1 MSAINK
7 VAVIGSGVMGAGI
20 AAHFA
25 NAGAQVVLL
34 DIVPKDAEDRSVLAK
49 GAVARMTKGRAPQL
63 ADPAYVS
70 RLTAGNLDD
79 DLEQLRD
86 CDWVVEVVLEDLAI
100 KHALYDKIAPY
111 LRGNAL
117 LSSNTSTIPLADLVA
132 EMDES
137 LRKRFVIVHFF
148 NPPRYMRLI
157 ELVTGPDTDPAATE
171 RARAFSDERLGKTV
185 VPCNDRPGFI
195 ANRLG
200 GLWMNAAAREAV
212 ARGITVE
219 EADTVLSRPFGVPGT
234 GVFALM
240 DLIGVDLMGKSR
252 LSMRNLL
259 EADDPQQTH
268 TKGLE
273 LFENMAAKGLAGRK
287 AGAGFYKRSKDEN
300 GKTAAQA
307 VDLSSLEYR
316 AQAKG
321 PELAKTFGVDFID
334 QAGDRLADFAWSVMG
349 PTLSYAAY
357 CVPEITAHPADIDA
371 AMELGYNWRMGPF
384 KLIDKIGADKIAA
397 RLKAEGQD
405 VPPLLALAAE
415 RGGIYSGKGLDRKVL
430 MPTGEQ
436 ADVPRGPGVIFA
448 SDLTD
453 MPVFATD
460 AVVLRNMGDGVALL
474 TITAPNAALDDL
486 VMTGVSEAL
495 DVVQRDFKAMVI
507 GSDGN
512 HFSVGANL
520 KKALDRADA
529 GELDLVA
536 DQLVIGQATM
546 RKIKYAPFPVV
557 SAACGLA
564 LGGGCEILMHS
575 DRVMAAL
582 ESNIGLVE
590 ANVGLLPAWGGTTAL
605 LLRKSAE
612 LGDPVKGAEVAFD
625 TIAAALMVGSAP
637 MAQHAGYLR
646 ATDGVVMNR
655 DRLLADAKA
664 AALELAEGYAAP
676 AKAGITLDAQA
687 ITAALEP
694 KLAALAEATAD
705 APYAVEI
712 ARETAQVLS
721 GGKVGGTLD
730 EVALHALEA
739 EGMMRL
745 IRQDKTIERMRH
757 TMTTGKPLK
766 N

>member
-1 MSAINK
+1 MGTINK
-7 VAVIGSGVMGAGI
+7 VAVVGSGVMGAGI

-25 NAGAQVVLL
+25 NAGAEVVLL
-34 DIVPKDAEDRSVLAK
+34 DIVPKDAEDRSMLAK
-49 GAVARMTKGRAPQL
+49 GAIARMTKGRAPQL
-63 ADPAYVS
+63 ADPAFAS
-70 RLTAGNLDD
+70 RLTAGNLED
-79 DLEQLRD
+79 DLDQLRN

-100 KHALYDKIAPY
+100 KHALYAKIAPY
-111 LRGNAL
+111 LRDDAL
-117 LSSNTSTIPLADLVA
+117 LSSNTSTIPLADLVGPL
-132 EMDES
+132 DEN

-157 ELVTGPDTDPAATE
+157 ELVTGPDTDLEAAE

-219 EADTVLSRPFGVPGT
+219 EADTVLARPFGVPGT

-240 DLIGVDLMGKSR
+240 DLIGIDLMGKSR

-259 EADDPQQTH
+259 EADDPQQIH
-268 TKGLE
+268 TDGLE
-273 LFENMAAKGLAGRK
+273 LFDNMAAKGLTGRK

-300 GKTAAQA
+300 GKTVAQV

-316 AQAKG
+316 TQVKG
-321 PELAKTFGVDFID
+321 PDLAKTFGVEFID
-334 QAGDRLADFAWSVMG
+334 LAGDRLADYAWSVMG

-357 CVPEITAHPADIDA
+357 CVPEITANPADIDA

-384 KLIDKIGADKIAA
+384 KMIDKFGADKIVA

-415 RGGIYSGKGLDRKVL
+415 RGGIYSGNGLDRKVL
-430 MPTGEQ
+430 LPSGEQ

-453 MPVFATD
+453 APVFETD
-460 AVVLRNMGDGVALL
+460 AVVLRDMGDGVALL
-474 TITAPNAALDDL
+474 TITVPNAALDDQ
-486 VMTGVSEAL
+486 VMTSVSEAL
-495 DVVQRDFKAMVI
+495 DVVGRDFKAMVI

-529 GELDLVA
+529 GELDLVEG
-536 DQLVIGQATM
+536 QLAIGQATM

-575 DRVMAAL
+575 DRVMVAL

-605 LLRKSAE
+605 LLRKTAE
-612 LGDPVKGAEVAFD
+612 LGDAVKGAEAAFD
-625 TIAAALMVGSAP
+625 VISVALMTGSAP
-637 MAQHAGYLR
+637 MARHAGYLR
-646 ATDGVVMNR
+646 PTDGVVMNR
-655 DRLLADAKA
+655 DRLLAEAKA
-664 AALELAEGYAAP
+664 AALALADGYQAP
-676 AKAGITLDAQA
+676 KKAEITLDAAA
-687 ITAALEP
+687 IKAALEP
-694 KLAALAEATAD
+694 KLAALAEAMPD
-705 APYAVEI
+705 APYTVEI
-712 ARETAQVLS
+712 ARETAQVLA
-721 GGKVGGTLD
+721 GGDGGVMD
-730 EVALHALEA
+730 EVALHKLEA

-757 TMTTGKPLK
+757 TIKTGKPLK

>member
-1 MSAINK
+1 MTAINK

-25 NAGAQVVLL
+25 NAGVQVVLL
-34 DIVPKDAEDRSVLAK
+34 DIVPKEAMDRAALAK
-49 GAVARMTKGRAPQL
+49 DAVGRMTKGRAPQL
-63 ADPAYVS
+63 ADPAYASRVS
-70 RLTAGNLDD
+70 AGNLDD

-100 KHALYDKIAPY
+100 KHALYGKIAPY
-111 LRGNAL
+111 LCDGAI
-117 LSSNTSTIPLADLVA
+117 LSSNTSTIPLADLTA
-132 EMDES
+132 QMDEG

-148 NPPRYMRLI
+148 NPPRYMRLV
-157 ELVTGPDTDPAATE
+157 ELVTGPDTDPATAE

-200 GLWMNAAAREAV
+200 GLWMNAAVREAV

-259 EADDPQQTH
+259 ESNDPQQIH
-268 TKGLE
+268 TEGLE
-273 LFENMAAKGLAGRK
+273 LFDQMAAKGFTGRK
-287 AGAGFYKRSKDEN
+287 VGSGFYKRSKDTN
-300 GKTAAQA
+300 GKSVGQA
-307 VDLSSLEYR
+307 VELATLEYR

-321 PELAKTFGVDFID
+321 PELSKTFDMNFID
-334 QAGDRLADFAWSVMG
+334 QAGDRLADYAWSVMG

-357 CVPEITAHPADIDA
+357 CVPEITANPADIDV

-384 KLIDKIGADKIAA
+384 KLIDKIGADKIVA
-397 RLKAEGQD
+397 RLQAEGQN

-415 RGGIYSGKGLDRKVL
+415 RGGLYSGKGMDRKVL
-430 MPTGEQ
+430 LPTGEQ
-436 ADVPRGPGVIFA
+436 AAVPRGPGVIFA

-453 MPVFATD
+453 APVFSTE
-460 AVVLRNMGDGVALL
+460 AVTLRDMGDDVAFL

-486 VMTGVSEAL
+486 VMTGMSDAL
-495 DVVQRDFKAMVI
+495 DVVEHDFKAMVI

-520 KKALDRADA
+520 KKALDRAEA
-529 GELDLVA
+529 GKLDLVA
-536 DQLVIGQATM
+536 DQLGIGQATM

-575 DRVMAAL
+575 DRVMAAI

-605 LLRKSAE
+605 LLRKTAE
-612 LGDPVKGAEVAFD
+612 LDDPVKGAEAAFD
-625 TIAAALMVGSAP
+625 VISAALMVGSAP
-637 MAQHAGYLR
+637 MAQHVGYLR
-646 ATDGVVMNR
+646 QTDGVVMNR

-664 AALELAEGYAAP
+664 AALALAEDYTAP
-676 AKAGITLDAQA
+676 PLAEITLDAEV
-687 ITAALEP
+687 INNALEP
-694 KLAALAEATAD
+694 RLIALAKATAD
-705 APYAVEI
+705 APYTAEI
-712 ARETAQVLS
+712 ARETAHVLA
-721 GGKVGGTLD
+721 GGEGGTLT
-730 EVALHALEA
+730 EEALHMLEA
-739 EGMMRL
+739 QGMMRL
-745 IRQDKTIERMRH
+745 IRQEKTVDRMRH

>member
-1 MSAINK
+1 MTAINK

-25 NAGAQVVLL
+25 NAGAEVVLL
-34 DIVPKDAEDRSVLAK
+34 DIVPKDAEDRSMLAK
-49 GAVARMTKGRAPQL
+49 GAIARMTKGRAPQL
-63 ADPAYVS
+63 ADPAYAA

-79 DLEQLRD
+79 DLGQLST
-86 CDWVVEVVLEDLAI
+86 CDWVVEVVLEDLSI
-100 KHALYDKIAPY
+100 KHALYAKIAPF
-111 LRGNAL
+111 LREDAL
-117 LSSNTSTIPLADLVA
+117 LSSNTSTIPLADLVSQ
-132 EMDES
+132 MDES

-157 ELVTGPDTDPAATE
+157 ELVTGPDTDPAAAE
-171 RARAFSDERLGKTV
+171 RARAFSDECLGKTV

-219 EADTVLSRPFGVPGT
+219 EADTVLARPFGVPGT
-234 GVFALM
+234 GVFGLM
-240 DLIGVDLMGKSR
+240 DLIGIDLMGKSR

-259 EADDPQQTH
+259 EADDPQQFH
-268 TKGLE
+268 TEGLE
-273 LFENMAAKGLAGRK
+273 LFVQMAAKGLAGRK
-287 AGAGFYKRSKDEN
+287 VGAGFYRRSKDEN
-300 GKTAAQA
+300 GKPVAEA
-307 VDLSSLEYR
+307 VDLATLEYR

-321 PELAKTFGVDFID
+321 PELAKSFGVDFID
-334 QAGDRLADFAWSVMG
+334 QAGDRLADFAWAVMG

-357 CVPEITAHPADIDA
+357 CVPEITANPADIDA

-384 KLIDKIGADKIAA
+384 KLIDKIGADKIVA
-397 RLKAEGQD
+397 RLTAEGQD
-405 VPPLLALAAE
+405 VPPLLVLAAE
-415 RGGIYSGKGLDRKVL
+415 RGGIYSGQGRDRKVL
-430 MPTGEQ
+430 LPSGEQ

-453 MPVFATD
+453 APVFQTE
-460 AVVLRNMGDGVALL
+460 AVVLRDMGDGVALL
-474 TITAPNAALDDL
+474 TITAPNAALDDQ

-495 DVVQRDFKAMVI
+495 NVVGRDFKAMVI
-507 GSDGN
+507 GSDSN

-529 GELDLVA
+529 GELDLVEG
-536 DQLVIGQATM
+536 QLAIGQATM

-582 ESNIGLVE
+582 ESNVGLVE

-605 LLRKSAE
+605 LLLKAAE
-612 LGDPVKGAEVAFD
+612 LGDAVKGAEAAFD
-625 TIAAALMVGSAP
+625 VISVALMTGSAP
-637 MAQHAGYLR
+637 MARHAGYLR
-646 ATDGVVMNR
+646 QTDGVVMNR
-655 DRLLADAKA
+655 DRLLAEAKA
-664 AALELAEGYAAP
+664 AALALAESYNPAP
-676 AKAGITLDAQA
+676 KAEITLDAAA
-687 ITAALEP
+687 INAALKP
-694 KLAALAEATAD
+694 KLTALSEAMPD
-705 APYAVEI
+705 APYTVEI
-712 ARETAQVLS
+712 ARETARVLA
-721 GGKVGGTLD
+721 GGDGGVLD
-730 EVALHALEA
+730 EEALHRLEA

>member
-1 MSAINK
+1 MTAINK

-25 NAGAQVVLL
+25 NAGAEVVLL
-34 DIVPKDAEDRSVLAK
+34 DIVPQDAEDRAMLAK
-49 GAVARMTKGRAPQL
+49 GAIARMTKGRAPQL
-63 ADPAYVS
+63 ADPAYAD
-70 RLTAGNLDD
+70 RLTAGNLED
-79 DLEQLRD
+79 DLDQLST
-86 CDWVVEVVLEDLAI
+86 CDWVVEVVLEDLSI
-100 KHALYDKIAPY
+100 KHALYAKIAPY
-111 LRGNAL
+111 LRDDAL
-117 LSSNTSTIPLADLVA
+117 LSSNTSTIPLADLVGP
-132 EMDES
+132 MDES

-157 ELVTGPDTDPAATE
+157 ELVTGPDTDPAAAE

-219 EADTVLSRPFGVPGT
+219 EADTVLARPFGVPGT

-240 DLIGVDLMGKSR
+240 DLIGIDLMGKSR

-268 TKGLE
+268 TEGLD
-273 LFENMAAKGLAGRK
+273 LFDKMAAKGLAGRK
-287 AGAGFYKRSKDEN
+287 AGAGFYRRSKDEN
-300 GKTAAQA
+300 GKPKAEAI
-307 VDLSSLEYR
+307 DLATLDYR
-316 AQAKG
+316 PQVKG
-321 PELAKTFGVDFID
+321 PELAKTFGADFID
-334 QAGDRLADFAWSVMG
+334 QTEDRLADYAWAVMG
-349 PTLSYAAY
+349 PTLSYAAW
-357 CVPEITAHPADIDA
+357 CVPEITANPADIDA

-384 KLIDKIGADKIAA
+384 KLIDRIGADKIAA
-397 RLKAEGQD
+397 RLKSEEQD

-415 RGGIYSGKGLDRKVL
+415 RGGIYSGAGLARKVL
-430 MPTGEQ
+430 LPSGEQ

-453 MPVFATD
+453 DPVFATD
-460 AVVLRNMGDGVALL
+460 SVALRDMGDGVALL
-474 TITAPNAALDDL
+474 TITALNAALDDL
-486 VMTGVSEAL
+486 VMTGVSQAL
-495 DVVQRDFKAMVI
+495 DVVGRDFKAMVI

-529 GELDLVA
+529 GELDLVEG
-536 DQLVIGQATM
+536 QLAIGQATM

-575 DRVMAAL
+575 DRVMAVL

-605 LLRKSAE
+605 LLRKTAE
-612 LGDPVKGAEVAFD
+612 LGDPTQGAVAAFD
-625 TIAAALMVGSAP
+625 VISAALMTGSAP
-637 MAQHAGYLR
+637 LAQHAGYLR
-646 ATDGVVMNR
+646 QTDGVVMNR
-655 DRLLADAKA
+655 DRLLAEAKA
-664 AALELAEGYAAP
+664 AALALADGYQAP
-676 AKAGITLDAQA
+676 AKAEIALDAAA
-687 ITAALEP
+687 INA
-694 KLAALAEATAD
+694 KLKALAEAMSD
-705 APYAVEI
+705 APYTVEI
-712 ARETAQVLS
+712 ARETAQVLA
-721 GGKVGGTLD
+721 GGEGGVLD
-730 EVALHALEA
+730 EEALHRLEA

>member
-1 MSAINK
+1 MSEINK

-20 AAHFA
+20 AAHFS

-34 DIVPKDAEDRSVLAK
+34 DIVPKDAEDRSMLAK
-49 GAVARMTKGRAPQL
+49 GAIERMTEGRAPQL
-63 ADPAYVS
+63 ADPAYAS
-70 RLTAGNLDD
+70 RLSAGNLND

-100 KHALYDKIAPY
+100 KHALYSKIAPY
-111 LRGNAL
+111 LRDDAI
-117 LSSNTSTIPLADLVA
+117 LSSNTSTIPLVELT
-132 EMDES
+132 EQMDEG

-148 NPPRYMRLI
+148 NPPRYMRLV
-157 ELVTGPDTDPAATE
+157 ELVTGPDTDPATTE
-171 RARAFSDERLGKTV
+171 RARAFSDKRLGKTV

-200 GLWMNAAAREAV
+200 GLWMNAATREAL

-219 EADTVLSRPFGVPGT
+219 EADTVLARPFGVPGT

-259 EADDPQQTH
+259 ETGDPQQTH
-268 TKGLE
+268 TEGLE
-273 LFENMAAKGLAGRK
+273 LFDQMAAKGFAGRK
-287 AGAGFYKRSKDEN
+287 VGAGFYKRSKDAS
-300 GKTAAQA
+300 GKPVAEA
-307 VDLSSLEYR
+307 VDLATLDYR
-316 AQAKG
+316 TQTKG
-321 PELAKTFGVDFID
+321 PELAKSFGMDFID
-334 QAGDRLADFAWSVMG
+334 QAGDRLADYAWSVMG

-357 CVPEITAHPADIDA
+357 CVPGITANPADIDA

-384 KLIDKIGADKIAA
+384 KLIDKIGADKIVA
-397 RLKAEGQD
+397 RLQAEGHD
-405 VPPLLALAAE
+405 VPPLLALAAD

-430 MPTGEQ
+430 LPSGEQ
-436 ADVPRGPGVIFA
+436 ADVPRGPGVVFA

-453 MPVFATD
+453 VPVFGTD
-460 AVVLRNMGDGVALL
+460 AVTLRDMGDDVALL

-486 VMTGVSEAL
+486 VMSGVSDAL
-495 DVVQRDFKAMVI
+495 DVVGRDFKAMVI

-529 GELDLVA
+529 GDLDLVA
-536 DQLVIGQATM
+536 DQLAIGQATM

-557 SAACGLA
+557 SAACGQA

-605 LLRKSAE
+605 LLRKTAE
-612 LGDPVKGAEVAFD
+612 LGDPIKGAEAAFD
-625 TIAAALMVGSAP
+625 VIAAALMAGSAP

-646 ATDGVVMNR
+646 LKDGVVMNR
-655 DRLLADAKA
+655 DRLLSEAKA
-664 AALELAEGYAAP
+664 AAMTLATEYSAP
-676 AKAGITLDAQA
+676 TKAEITLDAEA
-687 ITAALEP
+687 ITKALEP
-694 KLAALAEATAD
+694 RLIALAKATAD
-705 APYAVEI
+705 APYTVEI
-712 ARETAQVLS
+712 ARETAHVLA
-721 GGKVGGTLD
+721 GGEGGPLT
-730 EVALHALEA
+730 EEALHALEA
-739 EGMMRL
+739 QGMMRL
-745 IRQDKTIERMRH
+745 IRQDKTVDRMRH

>member
-1 MSAINK
+1 MTAINK

-25 NAGAQVVLL
+25 NSGAEVVLL
-34 DIVPKDAEDRSVLAK
+34 DIVPNGAEDRSMLAN
-49 GAVARMTKGRAPQL
+49 GAIARMAKGRAPQL

-70 RLTAGNLDD
+70 RMTGGNLED
-79 DLEQLRD
+79 DLALLND
-86 CDWVVEVVLEDLAI
+86 VDWVVEVVLEDLGV
-100 KHALYDKIAPY
+100 KKALYANIAPH
-111 LRGNAL
+111 LRADAI

-132 EMDES
+132 DMDDE
-137 LRKRFVIVHFF
+137 LAKWFVITHFF
-148 NPPRYMRLI
+148 NPPRYMRLL
-157 ELVTGPDTDPAATE
+157 ELVTGDKTDPAVAE
-171 RARAFSDERLGKTV
+171 RARAYGDERLGKTMV
-185 VPCNDRPGFI
+185 VCNDRPGFI

-200 GLWMNAAAREAV
+200 GLWMNAAVREAV
-212 ARGITVE
+212 ARGITEE
-219 EADTVLSRPFGVPGT
+219 EADAVLSRPFGVPGT
-234 GVFALM
+234 GIFGLF
-240 DLIGVDLMGKSR
+240 DLVGIDLMGKSR
-252 LSMRNLL
+252 LSMRSLL
-259 EADDPQQTH
+259 DADDPQQRH
-268 TKGLE
+268 TEGVDTFDKMAE
-273 LFENMAAKGLAGRK
+273 LGHIGRK
-287 AGAGFYKRSKDEN
+287 GDGSGFYRRSKDAN
-300 GKTAAQA
+300 GKTVAEAI
-307 VDLSSLEYR
+307 DLGTYEYR
-316 AQAKG
+316 PRAKA
-321 PELAKTFGVDFID
+321 PELAKDFGVTFID
-334 QAGDRLADFAWSVMG
+334 QKGDRLADYAWAVMSA
-349 PTLSYAAY
+349 TLSYAAY
-357 CVPEITAHPADIDA
+357 CVPEITESPASVDA
-371 AMELGYNWRMGPF
+371 GMALGYNWRMGPF
-384 KLIDKIGADKIAA
+384 ALMDKIGVAKIVA
-397 RLKAEGQD
+397 RLKDEGED
-405 VPPLLALAAE
+405 VPPLLTAAAE
-415 RGGIYSGKGLDRKVL
+415 RGGFYAGKGLERQVL
-430 MPTGEQ
+430 LASGEM

-453 MPVFATD
+453 TPVFVTD
-460 AVVLRNMGDGVALL
+460 AVALRDMGDGVALL

-495 DVVQRDFKAMVI
+495 DVVERDFKAMVI

-536 DQLVIGQATM
+536 GQLSIGQSTM

-605 LLRKSAE
+605 LLRKATE
-612 LGDPVKGAEVAFD
+612 LGDPVKGAEAAFD
-625 TIAAALMVGSAP
+625 VISAALMVGSAP

-664 AALELAEGYAAP
+664 AALELANGYAAP
-676 AKAGITLDAQA
+676 AKAEITLDAAA

-705 APYAVEI
+705 APYTVEI
-712 ARETAQVLS
+712 ARETAQVLA
-721 GGKVGGTLD
+721 GGTGGTLD
-730 EVALHALEA
+730 EEALHKLEA

-745 IRQDKTIERMRH
+745 IAQDKTIERMRH

>member
-1 MSAINK
+1 MTAINK

-25 NAGAQVVLL
+25 NAGAEVVLL
-34 DIVPKDAEDRSVLAK
+34 DIVPKDAEDRSMLAK
-49 GAVARMTKGRAPQL
+49 GAIARMTKGRAPQL
-63 ADPAYVS
+63 ADPAYAA

-79 DLEQLRD
+79 DLDQLST

-100 KHALYDKIAPY
+100 KHALYAKIAPY
-111 LRGNAL
+111 LREDAL
-117 LSSNTSTIPLADLVA
+117 LSSNTSTIPLADLVSQ
-132 EMDES
+132 MDES
-137 LRKRFVIVHFF
+137 LRKRFIIVHFF

-157 ELVTGPDTDPAATE
+157 ELVTGPDTDPAAAE

-219 EADTVLSRPFGVPGT
+219 EADTVLARPFGVPGT

-240 DLIGVDLMGKSR
+240 DLIGIDLMGKSR

-259 EADDPQQTH
+259 EADDPQQFH
-268 TKGLE
+268 TDGLE
-273 LFENMAAKGLAGRK
+273 LFDQMAAKGLAGRK
-287 AGAGFYKRSKDEN
+287 VGSGFYRRSKDEN
-300 GKTAAQA
+300 GKPVAEA
-307 VDLSSLEYR
+307 VDLATLEYR

-321 PELAKTFGVDFID
+321 PEFAKSFGVDFID
-334 QAGDRLADFAWSVMG
+334 QAGDRLAGFAWAVMG

-357 CVPEITAHPADIDA
+357 CVPEITANPADIDA

-384 KLIDKIGADKIAA
+384 KLIDKIGADKIVA

-415 RGGIYSGKGLDRKVL
+415 RGGIYSGQGRDRKVL
-430 MPTGEQ
+430 LPSGEQ

-453 MPVFATD
+453 APVFQTEAI
-460 AVVLRNMGDGVALL
+460 VLRDMGDGVALL
-474 TITAPNAALDDL
+474 TITALNAALDDQ

-495 DVVQRDFKAMVI
+495 DVVGRDFKAMVI

-529 GELDLVA
+529 GELDLVEG
-536 DQLVIGQATM
+536 QLAIGQATM

-605 LLRKSAE
+605 LLLKAAE
-612 LGDPVKGAEVAFD
+612 LGDPVQGAEAAFD
-625 TIAAALMVGSAP
+625 VISVALMTGSAP

-655 DRLLADAKA
+655 DRLLAEAKA
-664 AALELAEGYAAP
+664 AALALADGYKPAP
-676 AKAGITLDAQA
+676 KAEITLDAAA
-687 ITAALEP
+687 INAALEL
-694 KLAALAEATAD
+694 KLAALAEAMPD

-712 ARETAQVLS
+712 ARETAHVLA
-721 GGKVGGTLD
+721 GGEGGVLD
-730 EVALHALEA
+730 EEALHRLEA

-745 IRQDKTIERMRH
+745 IRKDKTIERMRH

>member
-25 NAGAQVVLL
+25 NAGAEVVLL
-34 DIVPKDAEDRSVLAK
+34 DIVPKDAEDRSMLAK
-49 GAVARMTKGRAPQL
+49 SAIARMTRGRAPQL
-63 ADPAYVS
+63 ADPAYAA
-70 RLTAGNLDD
+70 RLTAGNLED

-100 KHALYDKIAPY
+100 KHALYAKIAPY
-111 LRGNAL
+111 LRDDAL
-117 LSSNTSTIPLADLVA
+117 LSSNTSTIPLADLVSQ
-132 EMDES
+132 MGDD

-157 ELVTGPDTDPAATE
+157 ELVTGPDTDPAAAE
-171 RARAFSDERLGKTV
+171 RARAFSDKCLGKTV

-212 ARGITVE
+212 TRGITVE
-219 EADTVLSRPFGVPGT
+219 EADTVLARPFGVPGT

-240 DLIGVDLMGKSR
+240 DLIGIDLMGKSR

-259 EADDPQQTH
+259 ESEDPQQLH

-273 LFENMAAKGLAGRK
+273 LFDQMAAKGLAGRK
-287 AGAGFYKRSKDEN
+287 AGAGFYRRSKDAN
-300 GKTAAQA
+300 GKTVAEV
-307 VDLSSLEYR
+307 VDLATLDYR
-316 AQAKG
+316 TQAKG
-321 PELAKTFGVDFID
+321 PDLSKSFGVDFID
-334 QAGDRLADFAWSVMG
+334 QAGDRLADYAWAVMG
-349 PTLSYAAY
+349 PALSYAAY
-357 CVPEITAHPADIDA
+357 CVPEITANPADIDA

-384 KLIDKIGADKIAA
+384 KLIDKIGADKIVA
-397 RLKAEGQD
+397 RLKSEGLD
-405 VPPLLALAAE
+405 VPPLLELAAE
-415 RGGIYSGKGLDRKVL
+415 RGGIYSGMGRDRKVL
-430 MPTGEQ
+430 LPSGEQ
-436 ADVPRGPGVIFA
+436 AEVPRGPGMIFA

-453 MPVFATD
+453 APEFQTE
-460 AVVLRNMGDGVALL
+460 AVALHDMGDGVALL
-474 TITAPNAALDDL
+474 TITAPNAALDDQ

-495 DVVQRDFKAMVI
+495 DVVGRDFKAMVI

-529 GELDLVA
+529 GELDLVEG
-536 DQLVIGQATM
+536 QLAIGQATM

-605 LLRKSAE
+605 LLRKTAE
-612 LGDPVKGAEVAFD
+612 LGDPVKGAEAAFD
-625 TIAAALMVGSAP
+625 VISVALMTGSAP
-637 MAQHAGYLR
+637 MAQHAGYLK

-655 DRLLADAKA
+655 DRLLAEAKA
-664 AALELAEGYAAP
+664 AALALADGYQP
-676 AKAGITLDAQA
+676 ASMAEITLDAAA
-687 ITAALEP
+687 INAALEP
-694 KLAALAEATAD
+694 KLAALADAMPD
-705 APYAVEI
+705 APYTVEI
-712 ARETAQVLS
+712 ARETAHVLA
-721 GGKVGGTLD
+721 GGDGGTLD
-730 EVALHALEA
+730 EEALHKLEA
-739 EGMMRL
+739 DGMMRL

>member
-25 NAGAQVVLL
+25 NAGADVVLL
-34 DIVPKDAEDRSVLAK
+34 DIVPNDAENRSMLAK
-49 GAVARMTKGRAPQL
+49 GAIARMTKGRAPQL
-63 ADPAYVS
+63 ADPAYAA
-70 RLTAGNLDD
+70 RLTAGNLKD
-79 DLEQLRD
+79 DLDQLRD

-100 KHALYDKIAPY
+100 KHALYAKIAPY
-111 LRGNAL
+111 LRDDAL
-117 LSSNTSTIPLADLVA
+117 LSSNTSTIPLVDLVSQ
-132 EMDES
+132 MDEA

-148 NPPRYMRLI
+148 NPPRYTRLI
-157 ELVTGPDTDPAATE
+157 ELVTGPDTDPVAAE

-219 EADTVLSRPFGVPGT
+219 EADTVLAWPFGVPGT

-240 DLIGVDLMGKSR
+240 DLIGIDLMGKSR

-259 EADDPQQTH
+259 EADDPQQLH
-268 TKGLE
+268 TEGME
-273 LFENMAAKGLAGRK
+273 LFDQLAAEGLAGRK
-287 AGAGFYKRSKDEN
+287 AGAGFYRRSKDEN
-300 GKTAAQA
+300 GKPMAEA
-307 VDLSSLEYR
+307 VDLTTLDYR

-321 PELAKTFGVDFID
+321 PDLPKSFGVDFID
-334 QAGDRLADFAWSVMG
+334 QAGDRLADYAWAVMG

-357 CVPEITAHPADIDA
+357 CVPEITANPADIDA

-384 KLIDKIGADKIAA
+384 KLIDKIGADKIVA

-415 RGGIYSGKGLDRKVL
+415 RDGIYSGLGRNRKVL
-430 MPTGEQ
+430 LPSGEQ
-436 ADVPRGPGVIFA
+436 AEVPRGPGVVFA
-448 SDLTD
+448 SDLTEA
-453 MPVFATD
+453 PVFQTE
-460 AVVLRNMGDGVALL
+460 AVSLRDMGDGVALL
-474 TITAPNAALDDL
+474 TITAPNAALDDQ

-495 DVVQRDFKAMVI
+495 DVVGRDFKAMVI

-529 GELDLVA
+529 GELDLVEG
-536 DQLVIGQATM
+536 QLAIGQATT

-605 LLRKSAE
+605 LLRKTAE
-612 LGDPVKGAEVAFD
+612 LGDPVKGAEAAFD
-625 TIAAALMVGSAP
+625 VISVALMTGSAP

-646 ATDGVVMNR
+646 STDGMVMNR
-655 DRLLADAKA
+655 DRLLAEAKA
-664 AALELAEGYAAP
+664 AALELADGYQPAP
-676 AKAGITLDAQA
+676 MAEITLDAA
-687 ITAALEP
+687 EIKAALEP
-694 KLAALAEATAD
+694 KLAALANAMPD
-705 APYAVEI
+705 APYTVEI
-712 ARETAQVLS
+712 ARETAHVLA
-721 GGKVGGTLD
+721 GGNGGTLD
-730 EVALHALEA
+730 EEALHKLEA
-739 EGMMRL
+739 DGMMRL

>member
-1 MSAINK
+1 MTAINK
-7 VAVIGSGVMGAGI
+7 IAVIGSGVMGAGI

-25 NAGAQVVLL
+25 NAGARVVLL
-34 DIVPKDAEDRSVLAK
+34 DIVPKEAEDRSMLAK

-63 ADPAYVS
+63 ADPAYAS
-70 RLTAGNLDD
+70 RLSAGNLDD

-100 KHALYDKIAPY
+100 KHALYGKIAPY
-111 LRGNAL
+111 LRADAI
-117 LSSNTSTIPLADLVA
+117 LSSNTSTIPLADLTA
-132 EMDES
+132 EMDEP

-148 NPPRYMRLI
+148 NPPRYMRLV
-157 ELVTGPDTDPAATE
+157 ELVTGPDTDPATAE
-171 RARAFSDERLGKTV
+171 RARAFSDEGLGKTV

-219 EADTVLSRPFGVPGT
+219 EADTVLARPFGVPGT

-259 EADDPQQTH
+259 ATDDPQQTH
-268 TKGLE
+268 TEGLE
-273 LFENMAAKGLAGRK
+273 LFDQMAAKGQAGRK
-287 AGAGFYKRSKDEN
+287 VGAGFYKRSKNEA
-300 GKTAAQA
+300 GKTVAEA
-307 VDLSSLEYR
+307 VDLETLDYR
-316 AQAKG
+316 AQVKG
-321 PELAKTFGVDFID
+321 PDLVKTFGVDFID
-334 QAGDRLADFAWSVMG
+334 QLGDRLADYAWSVMG

-357 CVPEITAHPADIDA
+357 CVPEITANPADIDA

-384 KLIDKIGADKIAA
+384 KLIDKIGADKIVA

-405 VPPLLALAAE
+405 VPPLLALAADQ
-415 RGGIYSGKGLDRKVL
+415 GGIYSGTGLDRKVL
-430 MPTGEQ
+430 LPSGAQ

-448 SDLTD
+448 SDLTGA
-453 MPVFATD
+453 PVFTTE
-460 AVVLRNMGDGVALL
+460 AVTLRDMGDGVALL

-486 VMTGVSEAL
+486 VMAGVSDAL
-495 DVVQRDFKAMVI
+495 DVVGRDFKAMVI

-536 DQLVIGQATM
+536 DQLAIGQATM
-546 RKIKYAPFPVV
+546 RKFKYAPFPVV

-564 LGGGCEILMHS
+564 LGGGCEILMYS

-590 ANVGLLPAWGGTTAL
+590 ANVGLLPAWGGTTAFL
-605 LLRKSAE
+605 LQKTAE
-612 LGDPVKGAEVAFD
+612 LGDPVQGAEAAFD
-625 TIAAALMVGSAP
+625 VISAALMVGSAP

-646 ATDGVVMNR
+646 QTDGVVMNR
-655 DRLLADAKA
+655 DRLLSEAKA
-664 AALELAEGYAAP
+664 AALALAEGYTAP
-676 AKAGITLDAQA
+676 TQAKITLDAEA
-687 ITAALEP
+687 ITKALEP
-694 KLAALAEATAD
+694 RLIALAKATPD
-705 APYAVEI
+705 APYTVEI
-712 ARETAQVLS
+712 ARETAHVLA
-721 GGKVGGTLD
+721 GGEGGTLS
-730 EVALHALEA
+730 EEALHALEA
-739 EGMMRL
+739 QGMMRL
-745 IRQDKTIERMRH
+745 IRQDKTVDRMRH